1 MKRYHAVFLVSLAGA
16 ALAVAL
22 AEPPKKAIT
31 SPARFVKPIEPDAAI
46 PRGITPNVAVM
57 SAADPTPHVAT
68 PEEQACIAR
77 LIQIQL
83 DDLPA
88 TPPAP

>member
-1 MKRYHAVFLVSLAGA
+1 MKRHHAVFLAVLAGSA
-16 ALAVAL
+16 IAVSV
-22 AEPPKKAIT
+22 AEPPKKSAP
-31 SPARFVKPIEPDAAI
+31 SPARFAKPIEPGAVI

-88 TPPAP
+88 KPPAP